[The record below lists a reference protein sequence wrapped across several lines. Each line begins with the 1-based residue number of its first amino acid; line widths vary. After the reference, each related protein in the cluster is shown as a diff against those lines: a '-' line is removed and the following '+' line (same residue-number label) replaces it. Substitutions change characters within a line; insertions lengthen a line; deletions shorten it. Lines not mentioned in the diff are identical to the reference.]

1 MFETLKPPRHAA
13 RLAIALVFAVTAPA
27 NAQAPANTQAP
38 ADTQAPAPQPVASTP
53 PTHAGAPAR
62 KVDESALRYY
72 AASGQTARAQAELQR
87 LRRLYPNW
95 APPDLDYA
103 QATPG
108 GEDEQD
114 LWDLYGADKLDELRE
129 AIAER
134 RKAEPGWE
142 PSPDLRAK
150 LAGKLFRNQILGLA
164 GKQRYGEIVQALKD
178 SGASLEGVDIDVLWA
193 IAEAYHRSRQDADA
207 LTVYETILDHES
219 NAQLRLTTVKKAM
232 SSLRMDEVERLLAM
246 ARKDSAGHGEF
257 DSLAPD
263 IARARIAAF
272 LHDERLEQVDSRDLK
287 IFGEFASAA
296 SDPNQPGLLGWYYY
310 KLKVYSSALDWF
322 NFALSRG
329 GDSMVAHGL
338 ALSLRWLGR
347 KRETE
352 EVAYAWRKPLVNNS
366 ILFIDTLETDLTKPI
381 PPYIEPERLTRYG
394 ETTLA
399 SASGEGAQA
408 LAWYSYNSCQFDAA
422 LRWFERAVAWRPKE
436 ATVYGYVLTLMRMN
450 KRRDAIQLI
459 NRYDGLFPKVVE
471 LLFPDAAPKPPTP
484 CESWDPGR
492 RWTSVETARPAATR
506 PPGSY
511 VRDPARQYVW
521 GRVAAPDDSTSGRG
535 LRAYA
540 PKISRSEFPIR
551 VGPENALRFAPVEQP
566 LAINAPVG
574 ADPAAASGGFA
585 PEPFPEGVPLVARC
599 VPGVGRMPYERY
611 GFALLPAYNGVT
623 TASAPTAAEQLA
635 PAGTLWASERG
646 DQTPGEQFTQ
656 PAGLPQA
663 TAVSAPIGAPATPPG
678 GVPPLRNAPSATDPA
693 IAAPPP
699 IVLPTPAAPSFGSP
713 PQRNG

>member
-13 RLAIALVFAVTAPA
+13 HMAIALAFAASAPA
-27 NAQAPANTQAP
+27 HAQTPALP
-38 ADTQAPAPQPVASTP
+38 PVGSTP
-53 PTHAGAPAR
+53 PARAGAPAR

-72 AASGQTARAQAELQR
+72 AASGQTARAQAELRR

-142 PSPDLRAK
+142 PSADLRAK

-164 GKQRYGEIVQALKD
+164 GKQRYGAIVQALKD

-207 LTVYETILDHES
+207 LNVYKTILAHES

-272 LHDERLEQVDSRDLK
+272 LHDERLEQVNPQDLK
-287 IFGEFASAA
+287 IFGDFASAA

-322 NFALSRG
+322 SFALSRG

-338 ALSLRWLGR
+338 ALSLQRLGR

-394 ETTLA
+394 EAALA
-399 SASGEGAQA
+399 SASGEGSQA

-422 LRWFERAVAWRPKE
+422 LQWFERAVAWHPKE
-436 ATVYGYVLTLMRMN
+436 ATVYGYVLTLMRLK

-459 NRYDGLFPKVVE
+459 NRYDGLFPTVVE
-471 LLFPDAAPKPPTP
+471 LLFVDGAPKPPTP
-484 CESWDPGR
+484 CETWNQARS
-492 RWTSVETARPAATR
+492 WTSMEAARAAPSY

-521 GRVAAPDDSTSGRG
+521 GRVAAPDDSAPRRG
-535 LRAYA
+535 LRSYA
-540 PKISRSEFPIR
+540 PKISRTEFPIR
-551 VGPENALRFAPVEQP
+551 VGPENPMRFAAVEQP
-566 LAINAPVG
+566 IAINAPVG
-574 ADPAAASGGFA
+574 ADPAAAPGGFA
-585 PEPFPEGVPLVARC
+585 REPDPDSIPLVARR

-623 TASAPTAAEQLA
+623 AASAPTAAEQPA

-646 DQTPGEQFTQ
+646 DETPGEKFAQ
-656 PAGLPQA
+656 PAGPPQT
-663 TAVSAPIGAPATPPG
+663 TAASTPVGAPPKQPG
-678 GVPPLRNAPSATDPA
+678 GVQPLRNVPSAAGPVPA
-693 IAAPPP
+693 VAAPPS
-699 IVLPTPAAPSFGSP
+699 IVLPTPAAPSFGAS